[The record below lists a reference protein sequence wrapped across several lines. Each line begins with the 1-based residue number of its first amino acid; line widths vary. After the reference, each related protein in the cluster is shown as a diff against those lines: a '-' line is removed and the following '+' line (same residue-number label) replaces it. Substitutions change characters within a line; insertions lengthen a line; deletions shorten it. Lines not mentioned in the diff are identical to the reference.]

1 MQLFGSKKDGKH
13 SGGKHLKTEA
23 VPEEKI
29 PQYYDLPE
37 EKTEPVI
44 EPKER
49 DDAVGMMTGNE
60 APVFSE
66 DAPVPEQNSK
76 VKEIVEGKKKSK
88 KKKVWKVI
96 LIILLIAVLI
106 AGAAYVVIEYF
117 LDPPEVD
124 PVGPVASSEPDI
136 KHVDNRKDGVY
147 TFLVAGVD
155 QISSNTD
162 TIMVG
167 SFDVVNH
174 KLNVVSIPRDTLIN
188 IQHEVKKANA
198 AYHFAHYYTNVEG
211 SSYYG
216 VDPIASMRQELVR
229 NMLGFDVDSYVL
241 VNLDACEQVVDAIG
255 GVKFNL
261 PINMNYDSNRQN
273 LHIHLDKGPQTLSGE
288 DFVHV
293 MRFRSAYSGGDLDR
307 IEMQHKLLRALAE
320 QMLTLKNIPNL
331 TDVINIVSEN
341 MQTNMSTENMLFFA
355 KEFLKLEKGGIEF
368 LTMPKLAAGSIY
380 GQSYVFADID
390 AWLNMVNEYLNPWT
404 DKISTNNIN
413 MVTFKDGNFYS
424 TTGELSG
431 GIESFTRY
439 SGDSRMDAAEVLTFE
454 GADSQN
460 KDVKNNDVT

>member
-1 MQLFGSKKDGKH
+1 MQLFGSKKNGKH
-13 SGGKHLKTEA
+13 SGSNI
-23 VPEEKI
+23 PEER
-29 PQYYDLPE
+29 YE
-37 EKTEPVI
+37 E
-44 EPKER
+44 
-49 DDAVGMMTGNE
+49 
-60 APVFSE
+60 
-66 DAPVPEQNSK
+66 PVPEFREASADDLSFYSEPEPSAPQDELPPAFSTGEAKEPEQSDK
-76 VKEIVEGKKKSK
+76 VREIVEGKKKSK
-88 KKKVWKVI
+88 KKKAWKVI
-96 LIILLIAVLI
+96 LIVLLVLVLL
-106 AGAAYVVIEYF
+106 AAATYVVIEYF
-117 LDPPEVD
+117 MDPPEVD
-124 PVGPVASSEPDI
+124 PTGPTTSDEPDI
-136 KHVDNRKDGVY
+136 PHIDNRRDGVY

-241 VNLDACEQVVDAIG
+241 VNLDACEQVVDCIG
-255 GVKFNL
+255 GVKFDL
-261 PINMNYDSNRQN
+261 PINMNYDSNHQD

-307 IEMQHKLLRALAE
+307 IEMQHKLLSALAD
-320 QMLTLKNIPNL
+320 QMLTLKNIPNV
-331 TDVINIVSEN
+331 TDVIKIVSDN
-341 MQTNMSTENMLFFA
+341 MQTNMSTENMLYFA
-355 KEFLKLEKGGIEF
+355 KEFLKLEKSDIQF
-368 LTMPKLAAGSIY
+368 LTMPKLATGSIY

-390 AWLNMVNEYLNPWT
+390 AWLMMVNQYLNPWKE
-404 DKISTNNIN
+404 DIKPNNIN

-424 TTGELSG
+424 TTSELSG
-431 GIESFTRY
+431 GTESFTRY
-439 SGDSRMDAAEVLTFE
+439 SGDSVMDAAEVLPFE
-454 GADSQN
+454 SANSQN
-460 KDVKNNDVT
+460 KDVG